1 MNRRIAIV
9 AAAAALSFAPA
20 ARAETASPKVGIGVG
35 VEPLNLASAFA
46 QTNFAN
52 LVTNQPPVSFFVPIN
67 IVPQFRIEP
76 SFGYWAASADKNRLP
91 NGATYR
97 FSATSLG
104 IGGFFVFAPP
114 APVGF
119 YVGARLT
126 LLWNS
131 SSDVDQGPPQTTTDT
146 KETDFFFA
154 PSLGAEYAFSPHFTV
169 GAEVQL
175 PIAFYG
181 NPTVAGR
188 TVILDRTG
196 VSTNTVIFLRYF
208 F

>member
-9 AAAAALSFAPA
+9 AAAAALSLAPA
-20 ARAETASPKVGIGVG
+20 ARAATASPKVGIGVG
-35 VEPLNLASAFA
+35 VEPF
-46 QTNFAN
+46 NFALGVGQSSTFLAGN
-52 LVTNQPPVSFFVPIN
+52 APPVSFYVPIN

-119 YVGARLT
+119 YAGARLT

-154 PSLGAEYAFSPHFTV
+154 PTLGAEYAFSPHFTV

-181 NPTVAGR
+181 NPSVAGT
-188 TVILDRTG
+188 TVVLDRNG
-196 VSTNTVIFLRYF
+196 ISTNTVIFLRYF